1 MLDNA
6 RSPLVIKYLNANF
19 YFNFNITPSP
29 FTFKNNHYFQQNKD
43 SFCWAVWTLT
53 PSQPVYCNDKKK
65 IYELYVYKH
74 HIPYPKIKI
83 KTRICY
89 KKV

>member
-6 RSPLVIKYLNANF
+6 RSPWVIKYLNANF

-65 IYELYVYKH
+65 YMNYMYMLQASCPLSQNKN
-74 HIPYPKIKI
+74 KD
-83 KTRICY
+83 TNML
-89 KKV
+89 